1 MEDDD
6 APQALF
12 TNNASHEDAAS
23 QQDIETLNCWADAS
37 LVPNALDREFAVEF
51 CRWFYMMLNNS
62 RNTTNNSSG
71 LTANN
76 STFNISHF
84 FEDCNMRLLV
94 KMPNNVAVYS
104 FSGATEVTTRLLKLV
119 CEEGVLLNPNLSER
133 GIQTLC
139 DAYGRKV
146 VIVAGTVHHGDS
158 IGLFEQH
165 FGLVRD
171 PAADFSWKIKFTRIA
186 FLFNNNSQ
194 IQQEPILEYTK
205 TMLTR

>member
-6 APQALF
+6 VPQALF
-12 TNNASHEDAAS
+12 SNNTSHEDAAS
-23 QQDIETLNCWADAS
+23 QQDIETLNCWADKS

-51 CRWFYMMLNNS
+51 CRWFYMMLNNA
-62 RNTTNNSSG
+62 RNSSV
-71 LTANN
+71 LTADN
-76 STFNISHF
+76 SGFNTSHF
-84 FEDCNMRLLV
+84 FEDCTMKFLV
-94 KMPNNVAVYS
+94 KMPNNVSVYS
-104 FSGATEVTTRLLKLV
+104 FNGATEVSTRLLKMV

-139 DAYGRKV
+139 DSYGRKV
-146 VIVAGTVHHGDS
+146 IIVAGTIHHGDS

-171 PAADFSWKIKFTRIA
+171 PTADFSWKIKFTRIA
-186 FLFNNNSQ
+186 FQFSDSPQ

-205 TMLTR
+205 NMLTR